1 LTTHFDITPNPHPAT
16 DEERARIL
24 ADPGFGNHFTD
35 HMVHVS
41 WTRDDGWGT
50 PEILPYGPIHLM
62 PSGAVL
68 HYGQEIFEGL
78 KAYRHADGSIWGFRP
93 DANARRMTH
102 SADRLALPELPEELF
117 VDAVA
122 KLVEIDQAWVPTGGE
137 SSLYLRPFMYAS
149 ESFLGVRA
157 SHTVEFYVI
166 ASPASA
172 YFSHGV
178 QPVSIWVADH
188 FSRAG
193 RGGTGDAKC
202 GGNYAS
208 SLLAQEQAYANDCE
222 QVLFLDAATGK
233 NVEELGGMN
242 LFVVTRDGRLV
253 TPALT
258 GSILEGITRSSV
270 LALAQDR
277 GLDVSEETIDFEE
290 LLAGITAGEVTEVFA
305 CGTAA
310 VINPVRGF
318 RSADG
323 EWLVGDGGSGETTMD
338 LRRRLLD
345 IQYGRAEDAHDWTV
359 RFV

>member
-1 LTTHFDITPNPHPAT
+1 MTTQFDITRNPSPASA
-16 DEERARIL
+16 EERDRIL
-24 ADPGFGNHFTD
+24 ADPGFGHHFTD
-35 HMVHVS
+35 HMIHVG
-41 WTRDDGWGT
+41 WTRDGGWGT
-50 PEILPYGPIHLM
+50 PEVVPYGPIHLM

-78 KAYRHADGSIWGFRP
+78 KGYRHQDGSIWGFRP
-93 DANARRMTH
+93 DANARRFAH
-102 SADRLALPELPEELF
+102 SADRLALPKLPEDLF
-117 VDAVA
+117 VDSVA
-122 KLVEIDQAWVPTGGE
+122 KLVEIDQSWVPTGGE

-157 SHTVEFYVI
+157 SRSAEFYVI
-166 ASPASA
+166 GSPAGA

-178 QPVSIWVADH
+178 EPVSIWVADQY
-188 FSRAG
+188 SRAG

-208 SLLAQEQAYANDCE
+208 SLIAQEEAEANGCE

-242 LFVVTRDGRLV
+242 LFVITRDGRLR

-258 GSILEGITRSSV
+258 GSILQGITRDSV
-270 LALAQDR
+270 LALGADR
-277 GLDVSEETIDFEE
+277 GLDVREESLVFQD
-290 LLAGITAGEVTEVFA
+290 LLAEIASGEVTEVFA

-318 RSADG
+318 SSTDG
-323 EWLVGDGGSGETTMD
+323 QWTVGDGGSGETTMA
-338 LRRRLLD
+338 LRNQLLD
-345 IQYGRAEDAHDWTV
+345 IQYGRAQDPHDWTT